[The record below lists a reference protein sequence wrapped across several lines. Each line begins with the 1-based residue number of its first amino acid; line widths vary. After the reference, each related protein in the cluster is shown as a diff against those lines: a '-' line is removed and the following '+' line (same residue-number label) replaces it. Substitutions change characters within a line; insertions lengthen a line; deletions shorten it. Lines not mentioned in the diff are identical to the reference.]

1 MNLTSVQLNDGSGD
15 YLAALDVYHH
25 LHCLKLIRH
34 YIHPEYYVM
43 EKSLMV
49 DLAEHIGNLF
59 PKICSYLADSGWK

>member
-25 LHCLKLIRH
+25 LHCLKLVKQ

-43 EKSLMV
+43 GESLMV
-49 DLAEHIGNLF
+49 GAAEHIGRTSHMTYVGVLPN
-59 PKICSYLADSGWK
+59 SG